1 MEPQEIKSIQSLC
14 DILIKS
20 LSVDEWDLD
29 QIQKRLFKM
38 GFNGN
43 SQYNQLYQIMYY
55 KFNEMK
61 ANKEMPKTETKYNN
75 DSESESDSEDDSEDE
90 EPQLEEPIETEEEKI
105 NKTLRF
111 YKYLKEANKKVDWKT
126 DQYKKNYE
134 TLRKLENND
143 LNIQMEAN
151 INNKKYKVCY
161 SFHNHSKRMGIIV
174 GETNNFYKI
183 QSIERKFKGF
193 DEQQTSHYIYELPTE
208 IKGETYKVSKDKIY
222 KFMIYEDLTDYQ
234 MID

>member
-20 LSVDEWDLD
+20 LSVDKWDLD

-38 GFNGN
+38 GFNNN
-43 SQYNQLYQIMYY
+43 SQYNQLFQVMYY
-55 KFNEMK
+55 KFNEME
-61 ANKEMPKTETKYNN
+61 ANKEMPKTQIKY
-75 DSESESDSEDDSEDE
+75 DSDSSESDSSDDESEPE
-90 EPQLEEPIETEEEKI
+90 QQLEEPIETEEEKI

-126 DQYKKNYE
+126 EQYKKNSN
-134 TLRKLENND
+134 TLRKLEEND
-143 LNIQMEAN
+143 LNIQMEAT

-161 SFHNHSKRMGIIV
+161 SFDNHTKRMGIIV
-174 GETNNFYKI
+174 GETNKFYKI
-183 QSIERKFKGF
+183 QSIKRKLLGY
-193 DEQQTSHYIYELPTE
+193 DAQQTSHYIYELPTE
-208 IKGETYKVSKDKIY
+208 ITGKSYKVSKDNIY